1 MTTKKEKK
9 REALARA
16 RHWHN
21 ERKKLAAS
29 PSNPV
34 RTRTLLQPTTTSPKR
49 MSKREKQEARERARR
64 WHELRSP
71 GKENAGN
78 DEEEEF
84 DQSPNASP
92 VLMKHQQVLHA
103 PNEARS
109 EQTSTSS
116 AASGGTEPQR
126 EERAQWVC
134 PRCTLLNPHK
144 QSKCGSCSH
153 TRRGDDVLWRLDVCR
168 NDLKQSHLGN

>member
-1 MTTKKEKK
+1 MTTKTMKEKK
-9 REALARA
+9 KEALARA
-16 RHWHN
+16 RLWHN

-29 PSNPV
+29 PSTPV

-49 MSKREKQEARERARR
+49 MSKREKQDARERARL

-78 DEEEEF
+78 DEEEEV
-84 DQSPNASP
+84 DLSPASP
-92 VLMKHQQVLHA
+92 VRINQPEFQAQHA
-103 PNEARS
+103 PNVARS
-109 EQTSTSS
+109 GQTSTSS
-116 AASGGTEPQR
+116 ASSGTESHH

-153 TRRGDDVLWRLDVCR
+153 TRRGDDVLWRL
-168 NDLKQSHLGN
+168 NN

>member
-1 MTTKKEKK
+1 MTTKTRKEKK
-9 REALARA
+9 LEALQRA
-16 RHWHN
+16 RLWHN
-21 ERKKLAAS
+21 ERKKIAAS
-29 PSNPV
+29 PSTPV

-49 MSKREKQEARERARR
+49 MSKREKQEARERARL

-78 DEEEEF
+78 EEEEEEV

-92 VLMKHQQVLHA
+92 VRINQPEFQAQHA
-103 PNEARS
+103 PNETRS

-116 AASGGTEPQR
+116 AASGTKLHH

-134 PRCTLLNPHK
+134 PRCTLLNALN

-153 TRRGDDVLWRLDVCR
+153 TRRGDDVLWKFRP
-168 NDLKQSHLGN
+168 